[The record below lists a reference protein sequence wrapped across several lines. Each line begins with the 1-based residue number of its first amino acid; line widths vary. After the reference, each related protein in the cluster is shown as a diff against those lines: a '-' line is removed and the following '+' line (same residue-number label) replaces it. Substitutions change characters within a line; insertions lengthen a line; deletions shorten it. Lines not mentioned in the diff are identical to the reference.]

1 VGDTPGIRSHRV
13 LRVWQKAMD
22 SVVLAYQLS
31 DGFPSKEQ
39 YRLTNQITRAA
50 ASVPA
55 NIAEGYSR
63 FSPGDYARFLAI
75 AKGSLMEAETF
86 VILAIRLGYATKSE
100 AEPMLALIEE
110 IDKMLISLRKKL
122 LA

>member
-1 VGDTPGIRSHRV
+1 
-13 LRVWQKAMD
+13 MD
-22 SVVLAYQLS
+22 LVVLAYQLS